1 MHTAAPA
8 LPFAYRRSLPALGV
22 VLLALVPAGL
32 AAQSGE
38 EIMRTALDRYE
49 ERMQGVENYTVV
61 QEVMGFESSTYF
73 EKKEVEGHTVFLPRE
88 QMGSE
93 AAQQAPESPYS
104 SMFELAERST
114 HEGTETVDGERCHV
128 VSVTD
133 FEGVDLWSPPEDAGD
148 GEFTPRKATF
158 HVDTDDYLIRKMM
171 VDGTMTVQGENRDVS
186 FTAHMRDYRE
196 VEGVVHPFVM
206 EVSVEGLQAGMSP
219 EQREQMRESM
229 EQMRAQMDQMS
240 DQQRQMMEK
249 MMGGKLEEMEKMLA
263 EGSMGATV
271 RVKEIRVNEG
281 PPEQGGG

>member
-1 MHTAAPA
+1 MFGPLRPFARHATTLVVVALLAPA
-8 LPFAYRRSLPALGV
+8 TPA
-22 VLLALVPAGL
+22 ALQ
-32 AAQSGE
+32 AQSGE
-38 EIMRTALDRYE
+38 EIMRTALERYE

-73 EKKEVEGHTVFLPRE
+73 EKQEIEGHTVFVPQE

-93 AAQQAPESPYS
+93 AAQQAPDSPYS

-133 FEGVDLWSPPEDAGD
+133 FEGVDLWSPPEGAGD
-148 GEFTPRKATF
+148 GEFTPRKAVF
-158 HVDTDDYLIRKMM
+158 HVDTDDYLIRKMK
-171 VDGTMTVQGENRDVS
+171 VDGTTTVQGESRDVS

-196 VEGVVHPFVM
+196 VEGVVHPFLM
-206 EVSVEGLQAGMSP
+206 EISVEGFQAGMSP
-219 EQREQMRESM
+219 EEREQMRKSM

-249 MMGGKLEEMEKMLA
+249 MMGGKLEKMEKMLA
-263 EGSMGATV
+263 QGSMGATV